1 VPHVRKAFRLLLAIG
16 LLATAG
22 VHWAPGS
29 TDQNPVCAINRI
41 DGAVSTGGFLSITGF
56 AVDPQRGAPVE
67 KVEVFLDGALT
78 GESSL
83 SGLRPDVATHFHRRD
98 YLWSGWSA
106 SASLEGVR
114 AGKHLVQIKAV
125 GPSGRKAS
133 CGIWEVE
140 VLAVPRIPS
149 PPAWRI
155 ATFILLR
162 TLLFVVW
169 LGLVGWFPARLLGSC
184 PVVLSAPLFGLALF
198 AIFAEAGA
206 ALKLRPIVSALCLT
220 AVSGLALLASTFAR
234 RIRFRRPGRTAALT
248 LACGVLFATIGV
260 IPLASH
266 GEGAVLGDIDDAV
279 RECSVADSI
288 RIYGFQV
295 PPTIRG
301 YFAAIPNA
309 MRSANVRPGGS
320 YLLSALG
327 EAFDERAHAVYSV
340 AMLGTGVL
348 IVLGSGLL
356 GCRVLRRF
364 PKGRWFVPVL
374 VAVNSTLVATLY
386 GQHLGNL
393 LAVALWVAFLAFL
406 LVLIRSR
413 LARSVW
419 GVALIAAAAFT
430 LYPETT
436 PVWGGAAILS
446 VGIAGAGRRMRVV
459 RRIAIAALLAVL
471 LNPIGLVRSARF
483 FKQTTSQSLEMS
495 SAYHRLIAGDT
506 HYFPS
511 LNVVTGLEAY
521 REDAPAPRGRA
532 REILIPIT
540 SFLILLAFLLGLVR
554 LDPQERWLVAA
565 LLVPI
570 GGALAWTYRLGFP
583 YGFAKFL
590 PLAVPV
596 WLTAFVL
603 TALRADEDQ
612 SDRLLP
618 WRRALTVATL
628 ALVMVLSLPAARHVV
643 ARAKRAIPSYD
654 PDFRVLPD
662 MAAAR
667 IRRDSVIE
675 IDEPLVARR
684 EWMRYFLGDR
694 ETDVTAA
701 GSESKPLRSGRLH
714 YLLLDRRRP
723 DQAPKIRG
731 TVSID
736 FALAPVA
743 STLVP
748 IR

>member
-1 VPHVRKAFRLLLAIG
+1 MRKALRLLFAIS
-16 LLATAG
+16 LLSTAG
-22 VHWAPGS
+22 IHWALGS
-29 TDQNPVCAINRI
+29 TEQNPVCAINRI
-41 DGAVSTGGFLSITGF
+41 DGAVATGGFLSITGF
-56 AVDPQRGAPVE
+56 AADRERGAPVE
-67 KVEVFLDGALT
+67 KMEIFLDGALT

-83 SGLRPDVATHFHRRD
+83 SGLRPDVATHFHRQD

-106 SASLEGVR
+106 SVSLEDVP

-125 GPSGRKAS
+125 GPSGKKAS

-140 VLAVPRIPS
+140 VLRVPHVPS

-155 ATFILLR
+155 AAVILLR
-162 TLLFVVW
+162 SLVLLVW
-169 LGLVGWFPARLLGSC
+169 LGLVGWFAARLLGSR

-198 AIFAEAGA
+198 AIFTEAGA
-206 ALKLRPIVSALCLT
+206 ALKLRPVVSALCLT
-220 AVSGLALLASTFAR
+220 AVSGLALMASISAR

-248 LACGVLFATIGV
+248 LVCGVLFAAIGV

-301 YFAAIPNA
+301 YLASIPNA

-356 GCRVLRRF
+356 GLRVLRRF
-364 PKGRWFVPVL
+364 LKWRWIVPAL
-374 VAVNSTLVATLY
+374 VAVNSILLATLY

-393 LAVALWVAFLAFL
+393 LAVALWVAFLASL

-436 PVWGGAAILS
+436 PVWGAAAILS
-446 VGIAGAGRRMRVV
+446 VGIAGAGRRMRAV
-459 RRIAIAALLAVL
+459 RRITIGALLAVV

-483 FKQTTSQSLEMS
+483 FEQTTSQSLEMS

-521 REDAPAPRGRA
+521 REDAPAPRGRV
-532 REILIPIT
+532 RELLIPIT
-540 SFLILLAFLLGLVR
+540 SFLILLTFLLGLVR
-554 LDPQERWLVAA
+554 LDPPDRWLVAA
-565 LLVPI
+565 LLVPV
-570 GGALAWTYRLGFP
+570 GSALAWTCRLSFP

-596 WLTAFVL
+596 WLTAFAL
-603 TALRADEDQ
+603 TVLRAAEGR

-643 ARAKRAIPSYD
+643 GRAKRAIPSYD

-662 MAAAR
+662 MVAAR
-667 IRRDSVIE
+667 IRRDSVID

-684 EWMRYFLGDR
+684 EWMRYFLGDW
-694 ETDVTAA
+694 ETDVAAA
-701 GSESKPLRSGRLH
+701 GSESKPLRSGQPR
-714 YLLLDRRRP
+714 YILLDRRRP
-723 DQAPKIRG
+723 DQATKIRG